1 MSRHNQDPHDWLTAQ
16 FDDDDL
22 DDENAGTDAAD
33 ADAVDS
39 NASTGASFSWGLRP
53 AASPIERQPDV
64 VVPESFFPALK
75 AERPAVAPNAAA
87 LQAVAN
93 HTAAPLSSSSSSSSS
108 SPLAA
113 APAPVSAVMSAV
125 PPQPPQSARPFYPP
139 PPAISRPTQRGSE
152 PLADPF
158 SPPFAEPFAEPVS
171 ALEPSVPI
179 APSVPIVPIEPIV
192 PIDQDGGEEPA
203 MSIAEVLDAPSPRRA
218 AREAAAREAAA
229 REAATRDDIAAAQ
242 AGAEEPDDDGIDD
255 LVSPRAPLTPQ
266 AYAPLTPAVPVVP
279 PKVAVATNP
288 VRAAGVVRFDVPI
301 VPTTDR
307 PKVAGRAQ
315 SVASREAST
324 RAAPSHTRKILLLV
338 GIVLVV
344 ALAIVLT
351 FRLAQ
356 PADAAPVTGALD
368 VAVVLAEAVVL
379 AGF

>member
-93 HTAAPLSSSSSSSSS
+93 HTAAPLSSSSSSS
-108 SPLAA
+108 PLAA

-125 PPQPPQSARPFYPP
+125 PPQPPQPARPFYPP

-152 PLADPF
+152 SLADPF

-179 APSVPIVPIEPIV
+179 VPIEPIE
-192 PIDQDGGEEPA
+192 PIDRDGGAEPA

-218 AREAAAREAAA
+218 AREAAAREAAAREEAA